1 MTSSPPIT
9 VERFRSLVVTAHLGG
24 IGAAI
29 AIFQSVL
36 PYTYV
41 SDCRAN
47 LGSREITEL
56 LAPIIAYF
64 LLGIVIAVLPQLVAC
79 LQIGLRLCGIVLYP
93 LWRRVSLRIGPGTAP
108 WIASVR
114 FRVETAAATLN
125 RWCNRPI
132 IAPYIASAEAI
143 QAWAER
149 NYANILNTISFVL
162 FLTTSL
168 ALYSGVIADF
178 SRARMIDQQRILTE
192 ACARAQGYTIDRK
205 TINPWV
211 NVSPY
216 QPEVPKA
223 TEPAAWGDLS
233 LPR

>member
-1 MTSSPPIT
+1 M
-9 VERFRSLVVTAHLGG
+9 
-24 IGAAI
+24 
-29 AIFQSVL
+29 
-36 PYTYV
+36 
-41 SDCRAN
+41 
-47 LGSREITEL
+47 
-56 LAPIIAYF
+56 
-64 LLGIVIAVLPQLVAC
+64 
-79 LQIGLRLCGIVLYP
+79 
-93 LWRRVSLRIGPGTAP
+93 
-108 WIASVR
+108 
-114 FRVETAAATLN
+114 
-125 RWCNRPI
+125 

-216 QPEVPKA
+216 QPEAPKA
-223 TEPAAWGDLS
+223 TEPAAQGDLS